1 MSDAELEQIIGKVRK
16 LKALHR
22 ARERVRQLE
31 RELRGEPAKPEES
44 SYVPEFLRTRVTR
57 GIAPLPAAGSWTIF
71 PPHERST
78 STAYERRHR

>member
-1 MSDAELEQIIGKVRK
+1 MSDAELEQVIGKARK

-44 SYVPEFLRTRVTR
+44 SYVPEFLRMRLTR
-57 GIAPLPAAGSWTIF
+57 GIAPLPAASSWTIF
-71 PPHERST
+71 TPHERST
-78 STAYERRHR
+78 STAYEGRP